1 MGRTDRHRPLAHNRL
16 GNPLRQKGRECR
28 ASLPRHVH
36 RPQAGKRYGN
46 RTGSRFAR
54 RLRIMSR
61 TAPLAGIKVLDLTR
75 LLPGPVA
82 TLHLADLGAEVI
94 KIEDPQVGD
103 YARTLGTGAGEDSAY
118 FRMINRNKL
127 GLCLDLKKPGAAEV
141 FLRLAE
147 KADVVVESFRPGVVD
162 KLGIGYAAV
171 AAVSPRIAYCSISGD
186 GQDGPYKDLAG
197 HDINYLGYAGVLD
210 QIGHAGGPP
219 AIPNF
224 QIADLLGGA
233 LTAAMGILAAVI
245 DARSSGQ
252 GRYIDVSM
260 TDSVLAHTY
269 FAMLRLNDAGHAAPR
284 GGDLLSGGLPCYA
297 TYRCADGKYMAV
309 GALEGKFWQLC
320 CSTLARPEWIKR
332 QWDPALRDELA
343 ALFATR
349 PRDAWAAAFAG
360 VDCCVTPVLSREES
374 LVDPQITARGMVVK
388 ADGLTQFAPPLKM
401 SDHPF
406 EIRRPAPAVGEHN
419 QPLLEAA

>member
-1 MGRTDRHRPLAHNRL
+1 
-16 GNPLRQKGRECR
+16 
-28 ASLPRHVH
+28 
-36 RPQAGKRYGN
+36 
-46 RTGSRFAR
+46 
-54 RLRIMSR
+54 MSR
-61 TAPLAGIKVLDLTR
+61 PAPLNGIRILDLTR

-103 YARTLGTGAGEDSAY
+103 YARTLGTGSGEDSAY
-118 FRMINRNKL
+118 FRMINRNKQ
-127 GLCLDLKKPGAAEV
+127 GLCLDLKKPDGVDV
-141 FLRLAE
+141 FLRLARE
-147 KADVVVESFRPGVVD
+147 ADVVIESFRPGVVD

-171 AAVSPRIAYCSISGD
+171 AAVNPRIAYCSISGY

-210 QIGHAGGPP
+210 QIGLEGSQP

-245 DARSSGQ
+245 EARQSGQ

-269 FAMLRLNDAGHAAPR
+269 FTMLRLNDAGRSAPR
-284 GGDLLSGGLPCYA
+284 GTDLLSGGLPCYA

-320 CSTLARPEWIKR
+320 CTVLGRPEWITR
-332 QWDPALRDELA
+332 QWDASLKTEMGE
-343 ALFATR
+343 LFAGR
-349 PRDAWAAAFAG
+349 GRDDWAAVFAA
-360 VDCCVTPVLSREES
+360 VDCCVTPILTPEEA
-374 LVDPQITARGMVVK
+374 LLNEQMTARRMVLEE
-388 ADGLTQFAPPLKM
+388 DGLTQFAPPLKM
-401 SDHPF
+401 SGYEF
-406 EIRRPAPAVGEHN
+406 TIRQPSPKSGEHN
-419 QPLLEAA
+419 QAILAAAGYAPEEIARLKQGGVFG

>member
-1 MGRTDRHRPLAHNRL
+1 
-16 GNPLRQKGRECR
+16 
-28 ASLPRHVH
+28 
-36 RPQAGKRYGN
+36 
-46 RTGSRFAR
+46 
-54 RLRIMSR
+54 MSR
-61 TAPLAGIKVLDLTR
+61 PAPLHGIRILDLTR

-103 YARTLGTGAGEDSAY
+103 YARTLGTGSGEDSAY
-118 FRMINRNKL
+118 FRMINRNKQ
-127 GLCLDLKKPGAAEV
+127 GLCLDLKKPDGVDV
-141 FLRLAE
+141 FLRLARE
-147 KADVVVESFRPGVVD
+147 ADVVIESFRPGVVD

-171 AAVSPRIAYCSISGD
+171 AAVNPRIAYCSISGY

-210 QIGHAGGPP
+210 QIGLEGSQP

-245 DARSSGQ
+245 EARQSGQ

-269 FAMLRLNDAGHAAPR
+269 FTMLRLNDAGRSAPR
-284 GGDLLSGGLPCYA
+284 GTDLLSGGLPCYA

-320 CSTLARPEWIKR
+320 CTVLGRPEWITR
-332 QWDPALRDELA
+332 QWDASLKTEMGE
-343 ALFATR
+343 LFATR
-349 PRDAWAAAFAG
+349 GRDDWAAVFAA
-360 VDCCVTPVLSREES
+360 VDCCVTPILTPEEA
-374 LVDPQITARGMVVK
+374 LLNEQMTARRMVLEE
-388 ADGLTQFAPPLKM
+388 DGLTQFAPPLKM
-401 SDHPF
+401 SGYEF
-406 EIRRPAPAVGEHN
+406 TIRQPSPKSGEHN
-419 QPLLEAA
+419 QAILAAAGYAPEEIARLKQGGVFG